1 MAQVVYSTRLA
12 QLCAATGVETV
23 FIPEQ
28 LWDTQLAK
36 AFGEAEGNIATADGI
51 SEIDF
56 QVVRTGTAEGAVM
69 AAAGYRHAG
78 GPPAAVVL
86 DTSANFLGSLEKIGQ
101 AGRDKLSMVMI
112 VLEPDEQFN
121 GVQANWADL
130 LTGVG
135 AVAVSAGEPDNI
147 SQAMVGV
154 IDGLNKQRPTAL
166 LVQPEHLDVEIAD
179 ESEPEFLPPRTGA
192 VPQSSQVIRAAKSL
206 AQARWP
212 LIIAGRGA
220 LHAKAEMVQL
230 ANTTGALLAT
240 SAAAHGLFEDQE
252 FNIGVLGKISTPTTA
267 ELARGADAIV
277 VFGCALDDWTTR
289 QGKLIGPNATLIQV
303 DTSPWAVGRFS
314 DVSQSLIAD
323 AKAVAA
329 SLEVEVSELL
339 TDPKTGYR
347 TEQTVEQLK
356 TKYWNSR
363 PIPEHQLRE
372 DTVDPRAFLDRLE
385 QVLPTERTVIVDQ
398 SAQAGYATS
407 YLRVVDQQGYMY
419 FPAGAV
425 VAGMGASLA
434 REDRMIVVVT
444 HQSGLMDSLADFR
457 TTVEN
462 LQRGALVVFQQEAP
476 VVEMARYYGLPVYEI
491 TSLDQLTEEIFD
503 SGVVVLAVQQ
513 H

>member
-28 LWDTQLAK
+28 LWNSRLTD
-36 AFGEAEGNIATADGI
+36 AFGDAEGNIATADGI
-51 SEIDF
+51 AEINYD
-56 QVVRTGTAEGAVM
+56 VVRTGTADGAVM

-86 DTSANFLGSLEKIGQ
+86 DASTDFITTLDTIGQ
-101 AGRDKLSMVMI
+101 AVRDKLSMVI
-112 VLEPDEQFN
+112 ILIEPDEKFN
-121 GVQANWADL
+121 GVNANWAGL
-130 LTGVG
+130 VTGIG
-135 AVAVSAGEPDNI
+135 AVAIPAGEAENI
-147 SQAMVGV
+147 SQAMVDV
-154 IDGLNKQRPTAL
+154 IEGLNKQLPSVL
-166 LVQPEHLDVEIAD
+166 LVNPEHLNAEITD
-179 ESEPEFLPPRTGA
+179 ETEPEFEAPRTGA
-192 VPQSSQVIRAAKSL
+192 VPQMSQVARAAKSL

-220 LHAKAEMVQL
+220 RHAKSAIVEL

-240 SAAAHGLFEDQE
+240 SAGAHGLFEDQQY
-252 FNIGVLGKISTPTTA
+252 NIGVLGKISTPTTA
-267 ELARGADAIV
+267 EVARRADVIV
-277 VFGCALDDWTTR
+277 SFGCALDDWTTR
-289 QGKLIGPNATLIQV
+289 EGKLIGPAAVLIQV
-303 DTSPWAVGRFS
+303 DTSPWAVGRYTP
-314 DVSQSLIAD
+314 VSQSLIAD
-323 AKAVAA
+323 AQAVATA
-329 SLEVEVSELL
+329 LDVEVSKLL
-339 TDPKTGYR
+339 TDPKVGYR

-372 DTVDPRAFLDRLE
+372 DTVDARAFLDRLE
-385 QVLPTERTVIVDQ
+385 QVLPEQRTVIVDQ

-407 YLRVVDQQGYMY
+407 YLRVLDQQGYMF
-419 FPAGAV
+419 FPTGAV

-434 REDRMIVVVT
+434 RDDRMIVVVT

-457 TTVEN
+457 TAVSN
-462 LQRGALVVFQQEAP
+462 LKRGALVVFQQEAP
-476 VVEMARYYGLPVYEI
+476 VVEMARYYGLPVHEI
-491 TSLDQLTEEIFD
+491 TNLDQLHEGLFD